1 MRDFFRTFC
10 LCLAAGLLF
19 FTAIAAFGVIAVSFE
34 ESGFSS
40 GAFFRAD
47 FLGDSLFGEV
57 LGRSFA
63 VNLAAFRPPDWTK
76 DLAVL
81 LPPPVKFLIRLI
93 QR

>member
-1 MRDFFRTFC
+1 MRDFFRALC

-19 FTAIAAFGVIAVSFE
+19 FTALAAFGVIAVSFE

-40 GAFFRAD
+40 GACFRAD

-63 VNLAAFRPPDWTK
+63 VNLAAFRLPGWTK

>member
-1 MRDFFRTFC
+1 MRDFFRAFC

-19 FTAIAAFGVIAVSFE
+19 FTAIAALGVVAASFE

-57 LGRSFA
+57 LGKPFA
-63 VNLAAFRPPDWTK
+63 VNLAAFRLPDWTK
-76 DLAVL
+76 NLVVL
-81 LPPPVKFLIRLI
+81 LPPPVKFFIRLLE
-93 QR
+93 R